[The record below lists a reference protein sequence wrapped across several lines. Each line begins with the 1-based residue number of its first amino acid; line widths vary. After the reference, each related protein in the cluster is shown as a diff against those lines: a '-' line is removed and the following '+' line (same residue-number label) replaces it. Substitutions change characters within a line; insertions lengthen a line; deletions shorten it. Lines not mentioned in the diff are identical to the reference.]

1 MISKTP
7 CALWSKLFMQP
18 STPLHPQIA
27 DMITKLLE
35 LVTQREQRIAEAIM
49 ELQKEEFNKARV
61 IQLLS

>member
-1 MISKTP
+1 
-7 CALWSKLFMQP
+7 MQP